1 MTEEPGH
8 SPPLL
13 LKHPI
18 LERIDAISRDPA
30 KVAAMRDLLLSG
42 ACAAELADVAVRHE
56 VVTRELADQMLV
68 TWADVGDHGWL
79 GAIMDEL
86 RRGVLDVAD
95 RLLSSPQPLSSWWAM
110 GLTEDFRMLVVPT
123 HDRLLLFM
131 TTPRLPPALVASKTD
146 PRALDTAFRPMLQR
160 IRYLIDDMLAR
171 GARSTSA

>member
-8 SPPLL
+8 PVPLL

-18 LERIDAISRDPA
+18 LERIDDVSRDPA
-30 KVAAMRDLLLSG
+30 KVVAMRDLLLSG
-42 ACAAELADVAVRHE
+42 ACAAELADVAIRHGI
-56 VVTRELADQMLV
+56 VSRELADMMLA
-68 TWADVGDHGWL
+68 TWANVGDHGWL
-79 GAIMDEL
+79 GDIMTEL
-86 RRGVLDVAD
+86 KRGVLATAD
-95 RLLSSPQPLSSWWAM
+95 QLLSAPRPLSSWWMM

-146 PRALDTAFRPMLQR
+146 PRALDTAFRPMLQH

-171 GARSTSA
+171 GAAPMPA